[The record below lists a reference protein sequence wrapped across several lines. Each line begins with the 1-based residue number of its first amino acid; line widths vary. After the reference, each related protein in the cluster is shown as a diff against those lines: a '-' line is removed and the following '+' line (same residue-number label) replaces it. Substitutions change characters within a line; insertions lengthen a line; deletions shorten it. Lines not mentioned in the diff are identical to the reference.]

1 MQRHWDD
8 EETSLIR
15 LNSRVP
21 AEAEDAQ
28 VVDDEDVPV
37 ADGEDVPVAEAA
49 AAPFGAALAPVAVG
63 GAGGATRPLD
73 PDSSGADREPGP
85 LEAICRG
92 V

>member
-1 MQRHWDD
+1 MHIQRHWDD

-28 VVDDEDVPV
+28 V